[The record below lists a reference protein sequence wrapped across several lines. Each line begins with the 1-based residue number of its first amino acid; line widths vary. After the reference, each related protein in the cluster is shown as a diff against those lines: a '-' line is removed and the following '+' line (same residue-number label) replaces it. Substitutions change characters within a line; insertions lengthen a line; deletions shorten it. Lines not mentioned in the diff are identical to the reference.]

1 MTPTTSKKIDSAPPG
16 AVLVGC
22 CVSAGFIPALEMVAE
37 AMQARHPKASAD
49 QLLDMI
55 FLRGLKGVVDDL
67 GLPRIDSNPDED
79 S

>member
-1 MTPTTSKKIDSAPPG
+1 MSATTSKKIYTPPPG

-22 CVSAGFIPALEMVAE
+22 CVSSGFIPALEMVAE

-67 GLPRIDSNPDED
+67 GLPHIDSNTDED
-79 S
+79 G